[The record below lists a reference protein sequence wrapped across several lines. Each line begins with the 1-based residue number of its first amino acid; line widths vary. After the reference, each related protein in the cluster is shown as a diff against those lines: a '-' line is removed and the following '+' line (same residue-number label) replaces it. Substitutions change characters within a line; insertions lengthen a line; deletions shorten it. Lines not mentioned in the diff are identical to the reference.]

1 MNIWRKESLRQK
13 IYSDLLSQLIR
24 GDIMPGSP
32 LPSCAQLQKKYRAG
46 RETTYESGVELFRKF
61 IELDLPKPWGIL
73 SAGNFQAKGAVDE
86 CIRHGLTPKKDFF
99 AIGGTGLK
107 ESANWSPA
115 LSTFGTPYEE
125 IGKAAAETII
135 EYLTT
140 GANPAPVLVKNK

>member
-24 GDIMPGSP
+24 
-32 LPSCAQLQKKYRAG
+32 
-46 RETTYESGVELFRKF
+46 KF

-73 SAGNFQAKGAVDE
+73 SSGDFQAKGALDE
-86 CIRHGLTPKKDFF
+86 CIRRGLTQKKDFF
-99 AIGGTGLK
+99 AIGGTDLK
-107 ESANWSPA
+107 ESANCSPA

-125 IGKAAAETII
+125 ISKAAAETII

-140 GANPAPVLVKNK
+140 GAKPVPVLVKNKLTICET